1 MNKNS
6 RQSVFY
12 SKNIGDLAKIAAE
25 LLVFISDCKII
36 GFQGDLGAGKTTFI
50 QSICALMGCKNI
62 ASSPTYSIINEYKSN
77 SGKIYHMDLYR
88 LQTIEEAL
96 DIGIE
101 DYLYSGNYV
110 FIEWPDLILPIL
122 EGHHIVKI
130 STIDN
135 SNRKIVF
142 L

>member
-6 RQSVFY
+6 RLSEFY

-36 GFQGDLGAGKTTFI
+36 CFQGDLGAGKTTLI
-50 QSICALMGCKNI
+50 KSICTQLGCKNI
-62 ASSPTYSIINEYKSN
+62 ASSPTYSIINEYMSDV
-77 SGKIYHMDLYR
+77 GVIYHMDLYR
-88 LQTIEEAL
+88 LKSIEEAL
-96 DIGIE
+96 DLGIE

-122 EGHHIVKI
+122 EEYHIVKI
-130 STIDN
+130 STIDK